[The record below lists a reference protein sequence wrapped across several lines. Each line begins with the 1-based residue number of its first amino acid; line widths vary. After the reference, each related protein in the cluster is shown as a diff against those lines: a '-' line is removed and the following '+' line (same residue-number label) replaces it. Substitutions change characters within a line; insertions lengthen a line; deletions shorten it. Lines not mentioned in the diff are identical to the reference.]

1 LIVYVDFAATTSTII
16 IVSMINI
23 SVVAAAIKV
32 SLNIVIYRIAS
43 KSAIIRVMRFET
55 NCFKKC
61 FLNSIV

>member
-1 LIVYVDFAATTSTII
+1 LIVDVDFAATTSTII

-43 KSAIIRVMRFET
+43 KSAIIRVMVF
-55 NCFKKC
+55 
-61 FLNSIV
+61 